1 MKKLFL
7 LLLICFPIISG
18 ARERGLEAAREIAYG
33 FLESKVLT
41 KSSNVSLDMVYSGAG
56 SPKTRSGEGAPSF
69 YVFDNEIGPGFVI
82 VSGDDAVQQILA
94 YSYDSNFRADNIPS
108 NLLWWLDTMNS
119 QVENLRETGDVASD
133 AGVIPGVATVYYETA
148 KWDQSSPFS
157 DQCPA
162 VMTNGKLQYTLTG
175 CGPTAIAI
183 VLRSRQYPHAGI
195 GTTPEYVTYLEK
207 LTVAPRE
214 LGEEYQWEEMPLY
227 SPYKKAW
234 TDTQKEQVARL
245 IADIGA
251 AAQVEY
257 GFDGTSISS
266 YDVAPAMKEFFRY
279 DKSAYL
285 ADRDY
290 YTDKDWLP
298 LIKKELLN
306 NGPVIYSGSSNSG
319 CHMFVLDG
327 YDSND
332 YFHVNWGWS
341 GSSDGYYSLS
351 AMNPGK
357 PEAGPGSVA
366 HSNGYNRYHDAIIN
380 LIPDQ
385 GGEEYMLI
393 TFYNVENNDGTFKG
407 LTVNEYDQTTGLPS
421 SVNVGAIRNRG
432 NETCHD
438 LKVRLA
444 VVDRDMNLKKVMW
457 EETIDEL
464 RYSYH
469 VSYPNVSLT
478 DYGTIDFG
486 YLLIAQY
493 YDINENEW
501 KKIRADRTLRGVE
514 SISLAEQYSIEE
526 STVFRYENST
536 RTITL
541 KTKDNVEVRCFK
553 DGVDYTVEDKGDNT
567 FVIDTAPLQAGVY
580 TIGLSKG
587 IEYHELRVVVGTN
600 KD

>member
-1 MKKLFL
+1 M
-7 LLLICFPIISG
+7 LICFPIISG

-69 YVFDNEIGPGFVI
+69 YVFENEIGPGFVF
-82 VSGDDAVQQILA
+82 VSCDDAVQQILA

-183 VLRSRQYPHAGI
+183 VLRSGQYPHAGI

-298 LIKKELLN
+298 L
-306 NGPVIYSGSSNSG
+306 
-319 CHMFVLDG
+319 
-327 YDSND
+327 
-332 YFHVNWGWS
+332 
-341 GSSDGYYSLS
+341 
-351 AMNPGK
+351 MNCDIRIM
-357 PEAGPGSVA
+357 
-366 HSNGYNRYHDAIIN
+366 Y
-380 LIPDQ
+380 LIR
-385 GGEEYMLI
+385 MCL
-393 TFYNVENNDGTFKG
+393 
-407 LTVNEYDQTTGLPS
+407 
-421 SVNVGAIRNRG
+421 
-432 NETCHD
+432 
-438 LKVRLA
+438 
-444 VVDRDMNLKKVMW
+444 
-457 EETIDEL
+457 
-464 RYSYH
+464 
-469 VSYPNVSLT
+469 
-478 DYGTIDFG
+478 
-486 YLLIAQY
+486 
-493 YDINENEW
+493 
-501 KKIRADRTLRGVE
+501 
-514 SISLAEQYSIEE
+514 
-526 STVFRYENST
+526 
-536 RTITL
+536 
-541 KTKDNVEVRCFK
+541 
-553 DGVDYTVEDKGDNT
+553 
-567 FVIDTAPLQAGVY
+567 
-580 TIGLSKG
+580 
-587 IEYHELRVVVGTN
+587 
-600 KD
+600 